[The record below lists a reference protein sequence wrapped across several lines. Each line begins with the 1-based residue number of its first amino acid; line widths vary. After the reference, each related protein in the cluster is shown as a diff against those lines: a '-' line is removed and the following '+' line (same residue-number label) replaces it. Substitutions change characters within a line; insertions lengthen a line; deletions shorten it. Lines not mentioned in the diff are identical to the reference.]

1 MKLESKLE
9 ALVDELKEIDQDL
22 MKPDVAS
29 DPEQYKNLMVR
40 RSELEPVVEAFQNYK
55 DSKKNLQDAEA
66 MIEDESDPEM
76 KEFYQSEIENSQTK
90 IEKLEEE
97 LKKALIPKDPK
108 DYKNCII
115 EVRAGAGGDEASLFA
130 GEIARMYMRYGEQ
143 NGFTSEILSQ
153 SDNDTGGVK
162 EIIFQVNGPKP
173 YGTFKFESGVH
184 RVQRVPVTE
193 SQGRI
198 HTSACSVVVL
208 PEVDDIDINLDPND
222 LRIDV
227 YRSSGPGGQS
237 VNTTDSAVRITHE
250 PTGIT
255 VSCQDEKSQHKNKDK
270 AMAILKSRLFDLE
283 EEKRQKEL
291 GAARKSSIGSGDRSE
306 KIRTYNFPQ
315 DRVTDHRIKE
325 SWNNLPAILDGQ
337 LHDIIEAIQVAEQAR
352 LLAEA
357 TKSDD

>member
-1 MKLESKLE
+1 MELESKLQT
-9 ALVDELKEIDQDL
+9 LVDELKEIDQEL
-22 MKPDVAS
+22 MNPDVVS
-29 DPEQYKNLMVR
+29 DQNKYKNLMVR
-40 RSELEPVVEAFQNYK
+40 RSELEPVVEAFQKYK
-55 DSKKNLQDAEA
+55 ASSKNRKDAEQ
-66 MIEDESDPEM
+66 MLQNESDADM
-76 KEFYQSEIENSQTK
+76 KEFYQSEIESSTQK

-130 GEIARMYMRYGEQ
+130 GELARMYMRYGEQ

-162 EIIFQVNGPKP
+162 EMIIQMSGPKP

-198 HTSACSVVVL
+198 HTSAASVVVL

-227 YRSSGPGGQS
+227 FRSSGPGGQS
-237 VNTTDSAVRITHE
+237 VNTTDSAIRITHE

-283 EEKRQKEL
+283 EAKRMKEL
-291 GAARKSSIGSGDRSE
+291 GAARQSSIGSGDRSE

-315 DRVTDHRIKE
+315 DRVTDHRIKQ
-325 SWNNLPAILDGQ
+325 SWNNLPSILDGNLQ
-337 LHDIIEAIQVAEQAR
+337 EIIEAIQVEEQAK

-357 TKSDD
+357 SKTE

>member
-1 MKLESKLE
+1 MELESKLQT
-9 ALVDELKEIDQDL
+9 LVDELKNIDQEL
-22 MKPDVAS
+22 MNPDVVS
-29 DPEQYKNLMVR
+29 DQNKYKNLMVR
-40 RSELEPVVEAFQNYK
+40 RSELDPVVVAFKSYQDTKQN
-55 DSKKNLQDAEA
+55 LEDAKSMLA
-66 MIEDESDPEM
+66 DESDAEM
-76 KEFYQSEIENSQTK
+76 KEFYQNEFESSTK
-90 IEKLEEE
+90 KLEKLEEE

-130 GEIARMYMRYGEQ
+130 GELARMYMRYGEQ

-162 EIIFQVNGPKP
+162 EIVFQVNGPKP

-198 HTSACSVVVL
+198 HTSAASVVVL

-227 YRSSGPGGQS
+227 FRSSGPGGQS
-237 VNTTDSAVRITHE
+237 VNTTDSAIRITHE

-283 EEKRQKEL
+283 EAKRQKEL
-291 GAARKSSIGSGDRSE
+291 GAARQSSIGSGDRSE

-325 SWNNLPAILDGQ
+325 SWNNLPSILDGNLQ
-337 LHDIIEAIQVAEQAR
+337 DIIEAIQVAEQAR

-357 TKSDD
+357 SKTE